1 MATGPRL
8 PSVAEIVDLATGFGI
23 EMSETEAASYQ
34 RLMTGALRAYRRIDE
49 LTEVL
54 PPVKYPRDPGY
65 RPPPE
70 ENPYN
75 AWYWRTN
82 IKGASSGPLAG
93 MRVGVKDA
101 ICVAGV
107 PMMNG
112 SRVLEGFVPNIDATV
127 VTRLLDAGAT
137 IVGKTNS
144 EDCSFSAGGHT
155 CTYGPVRNPRKPTC
169 SPGGSSN
176 GSAVALAAGDIEL
189 ALGADQGGSI
199 RIPAA
204 WCGVVGLKPT
214 YGLVPYTGCMS
225 IDLTLDHVG
234 PMANT
239 VEDAARMLSVIAGSD
254 PLDPRQRGV
263 LPPDY
268 VKDYRP
274 AVGKGVKGVKI
285 AVLKEGFG
293 QSQWEDLGFWASEE
307 VVDRK
312 VRAAVKELEK
322 AGAVVGEVSVPPH
335 YDGARVLNAL
345 IVGGAT
351 ELLLKGNGLGSGW
364 MGFYHTQL
372 VETWGRGWRSQP
384 GNLPATVKT
393 VLLLGEHLHRTYYG
407 RYYAKAQNL
416 RPRIRKAYDDVLAS
430 YDVIVMPTVPFRASP
445 LPLPDCSI
453 EDTMV
458 FAFHNNNNTPQ
469 FNVTGHPAISVPCGM
484 EDGLPIGMMIVG
496 RHFDDVTVLQVAD
509 AVEKIGDWKTR

>member
-8 PSVAEIVDLATGFGI
+8 PSVAEIVELARGFGLAL
-23 EMSETEAASYQ
+23 TEAESDAYQ
-34 RLMTGALRAYRRIDE
+34 RLMGGALRAYRRIDE
-49 LTEVL
+49 LTEPL
-54 PPVKYPRDPGY
+54 PAVGYPRDPGR
-65 RPPPE
+65 RPTPE
-70 ENPYN
+70 DNPYN
-75 AWYWRTN
+75 AWYWRTT
-82 IKGASSGPLAG
+82 IEGAATGPLTG

-112 SRVLEGFVPNIDATV
+112 SRVLEGLVPTVDATV

-137 IVGKTNS
+137 IAGKTTS

-155 CTYGPVRNPRKPTC
+155 ATYGPVRNPRKPTH

-176 GSAVALAAGDIEL
+176 GSAAALAAGDIEL

-214 YGLVPYTGCMS
+214 HGLVPYTGCMAIDPS
-225 IDLTLDHVG
+225 IDHVG

-239 VEDAARMLSVIAGSD
+239 VEDVARMLAVIAGPD

-263 LPPDY
+263 IPADY
-268 VKDYRP
+268 VHDYRP
-274 AVGKGVKGVKI
+274 AIGKGVKGVRI
-285 AVLKEGFG
+285 ATLKEGFG

-312 VRAAVKELEK
+312 VRKAVRALEK
-322 AGAVVGEVSVPPH
+322 AGAVVTEVSVPLH
-335 YDGARVLNAL
+335 FDGARVLNAL

-351 ELLLKGNGLGSGW
+351 EIMLKGNGLGAGW
-364 MGFYHTQL
+364 SGFYHTQML
-372 VETWGRGWRSQP
+372 ETWGRWWRTRP
-384 GNLPATVKT
+384 DTLPATVKT
-393 VLLLGEHLHRTYYG
+393 VLLLGEHLHRTYQG
-407 RYYAKAQNL
+407 RYYARAQNL
-416 RPRIRKAYDDVLAS
+416 RPLIRRAYDDVLAAH
-430 YDVIVMPTVPFRASP
+430 DVIVLPTVPFRAAP
-445 LPLPDCSI
+445 LPPSDCSI
-453 EDTMV
+453 EATMV
-458 FAFHNNNNTPQ
+458 HAFHNNGNTPQ

-484 EDGLPIGMMIVG
+484 EDGLPIGLMIVG

-509 AVEKIGDWKTR
+509 AVEKIGDWKTW